1 MKGITGDYADMVAYL
16 ARLFGIKK
24 LGQYDMNGYI
34 IRYSGKGYL
43 DGGSVR
49 QTDQFPSENEAGDIA
64 SISIEVETIKG
75 RPFIRLDFTKDH
87 IVCSDESRIPEA
99 MEFISVLERSMFRY
113 F

>member
-1 MKGITGDYADMVAYL
+1 MKKITGDYADTVAYL
-16 ARLFGIKK
+16 ARLFGIKN

-43 DGGSVR
+43 DGDSMLR
-49 QTDQFPSENEAGDIA
+49 SDQFPSEDEVDDIA

-75 RPFIRLDFTKDH
+75 RPFILLEFAKDH

-99 MEFISVLERSMFRY
+99 LEFISVLERSMFRY